1 MPTTASRPASPVALS
16 VTSPDSA
23 AEVTAPTAL
32 PLLPW
37 PLAALLA
44 GLAAA
49 GVGWLLTAG
58 VAAVAWFSAIAVPLP
73 QVISFA
79 SGFWLLSHG
88 GTLDVAGST
97 VSLAPLGWSLLGLVL
112 ARGAGRLAGGQAHL
126 ARPGERGR
134 SAQARL
140 ATAVA
145 GLVALGYAGAVLTT
159 GLALGQRGAASVPAA
174 GALLLALAGALP
186 GACRGLGTRLTRLV
200 PVPVGAALRGTAA
213 GLWTVAA
220 VAALALALAV
230 LAGAGRITTLEHAL
244 GLDATG
250 AIAFGALTLA
260 YVPNALVWTAA
271 WALGGGFGVG
281 GESVVTLAGSH
292 LGMLPAIPLLG
303 ALPQQAVAS
312 DLMLGWLASGVVAG
326 ALAGLVA
333 VRRLGPAPTWPV
345 AVGTTLGTGLLLAGT
360 VLAVA
365 WASGGGLGD
374 LRLTHLG
381 PRLADLAWAVGP
393 TLVLAALTAGVV
405 LRAVMGRARRRGRAS
420 LG

>member
-1 MPTTASRPASPVALS
+1 VA
-16 VTSPDSA
+16 
-23 AEVTAPTAL
+23 TAL

-37 PLAALLA
+37 PLAAILA

-58 VAAVAWFSAIAVPLP
+58 VAALAWFSAIVVPLP

-88 GTLDVAGST
+88 GTLDVAGSP

-126 ARPGERGR
+126 ARPGERAR
-134 SAQARL
+134 AAQARL

-145 GLVALGYAGAVLTT
+145 GLAVGA
-159 GLALGQRGAASVPAA
+159 RAAAAVPTA

-186 GACRGLGTRLTRLV
+186 GACRGLGTRLTRLLPA
-200 PVPVGAALRGTAA
+200 PVDAALRGTAA
-213 GLWTVAA
+213 GLWTVFAVAA
-220 VAALALALAV
+220 VALAV
-230 LAGAGRITTLEHAL
+230 AVLGGAERIATLEHAL
-244 GLDATG
+244 RLDTTG

-260 YVPNALVWTAA
+260 YLPNALVWTAS

-281 GESVVTLAGSH
+281 GDSVVTLAGSH
-292 LGMLPAIPLLG
+292 LGMLPAIPLFG
-303 ALPQQAVAS
+303 ALPQQAVAPAA
-312 DLMLGWLASGVVAG
+312 MLGWLASGVLAG

-333 VRRLGPAPTWPV
+333 VRWLGRAASWPV
-345 AVGTTLGTGLLLAGT
+345 VAATALGTGLLLTAV

-365 WASGGGLGD
+365 WASAGGLGD
-374 LRLTHLG
+374 LRLAHLG
-381 PRLADLAWAVGP
+381 PRLADLAWAAGP
-393 TLVLAALTAGVV
+393 TLVLAALAAGIVF
-405 LRAVMGRARRRGRAS
+405 RAVMGRADVGRARRRGRSS

>member
-1 MPTTASRPASPVALS
+1 VA
-16 VTSPDSA
+16 
-23 AEVTAPTAL
+23 TAL

-37 PLAALLA
+37 PLAAILA

-58 VAAVAWFSAIAVPLP
+58 VAALAWFSAIVVPLP

-88 GTLDVAGST
+88 GTLDVAGSP

-126 ARPGERGR
+126 ARPGERAR
-134 SAQARL
+134 AAQARL

-145 GLVALGYAGAVLTT
+145 GLVALGYAAAVLVA
-159 GLALGQRGAASVPAA
+159 GLAVGARAAAAVPTA

-186 GACRGLGTRLTRLV
+186 GACRGLGTRLTRLLPA
-200 PVPVGAALRGTAA
+200 PVDAALRGTAA
-213 GLWTVAA
+213 GLWTVFA
-220 VAALALALAV
+220 VAAVALALAV
-230 LAGAGRITTLEHAL
+230 LGGAERITTLEHAL
-244 GLDATG
+244 RLDTTG

-260 YVPNALVWTAA
+260 YLPNALVWTAS

-281 GESVVTLAGSH
+281 GDSVVTLAGSH
-292 LGMLPAIPLLG
+292 LGMLPAIPLFG
-303 ALPQQAVAS
+303 ALPQQAVAPAA
-312 DLMLGWLASGVVAG
+312 MLGWLASGVLAG

-333 VRRLGPAPTWPV
+333 VRWLGRAASWPV
-345 AVGTTLGTGLLLAGT
+345 VAATALGTGLLLTAV

-365 WASGGGLGD
+365 WASAGGLGD
-374 LRLTHLG
+374 LRLAHLG
-381 PRLADLAWAVGP
+381 PRLADLAWAAGP
-393 TLVLAALTAGVV
+393 TLVLAALAAGIVF
-405 LRAVMGRARRRGRAS
+405 RAVMGRADVGRARRRGRSS

>member
-145 GLVALGYAGAVLTT
+145 GLVALTT

-230 LAGAGRITTLEHAL
+230 LAGAQRITTLEHAL
-244 GLDATG
+244 GLDTTG
-250 AIAFGALTLA
+250 AIALGALTLA
-260 YVPNALVWTAA
+260 YLPTALVWTAS

-281 GESVVTLAGSH
+281 GDSVVTLAGSH
-292 LGMLPAIPLLG
+292 LGMLPAIPLYG
-303 ALPQQAVAS
+303 ALPQQAVAPEA
-312 DLMLGWLASGVVAG
+312 MLGWLASGVVAG

-333 VRRLGPAPTWPV
+333 LRRLGPTVSWPV
-345 AVGTTLGTGLLLAGT
+345 AAGTALGTGLLLAGT
-360 VLAVA
+360 VLALA
-365 WASGGGLGD
+365 WAGVGGLGD
-374 LRLTHLG
+374 LRLAHLG
-381 PRLADLAWAVGP
+381 PRLADLAWAAGP
-393 TLVLAALTAGVV
+393 TLVLAALAAGVV